1 MTASERALALQGRWL
16 MGRLFPH
23 QFMRG
28 VERHL
33 RQVAPGRE
41 RELVER
47 IRERSRELVEQDSD
61 LAVDGPA
68 VGMLAMSAVVLAS
81 YETLRPELDGDG
93 IRTIVFL
100 QRVMGGV
107 LRRSTEIA
115 VGFLARRNE
124 PRGAVEGALEK
135 SSALFGASFDFAFQ
149 RPDPETFEMRVERCF
164 FRDFF
169 ARHDALL
176 VTTVLCAWDAN
187 WMASLDPPVSGLR
200 ADRPTLLSLGDD
212 ACRFRVLASE
222 DPLASHADALER
234 RFTE

>member
-1 MTASERALALQGRWL
+1 MTATERALALQGRWL

-23 QFMRG
+23 QFLRG
-28 VERHL
+28 IEKHL

-47 IRERSRELVEQDSD
+47 IGERARELIEQDSD

-68 VGMLAMSAVVLAS
+68 EGMLAMSATVLAS
-81 YETLRPELDGDG
+81 YETLPPELDDDG
-93 IRTIVFL
+93 VRTIVFL

-115 VGFLARRNE
+115 VGILAGRDE

-135 SSALFGASFDFAFQ
+135 SSALFGSYFDFDFE
-149 RPDPETFEMRVERCF
+149 RPEPETFEMRVERCF

-187 WMASLDPPVSGLR
+187 WMAALDPAVSGLR
-200 ADRPTLLSLGDD
+200 AERPTLLSLGND
-212 ACRFRVLASE
+212 ACRFRVLASD
-222 DPLASHADALER
+222 DPLAPHADALER
-234 RFTE
+234 RFAE